1 MRTDRG
7 KAVLLTAALAAAIA
21 VLTLTPVTAPA
32 PVAQSDKLYH
42 VIAFA
47 GLALPVS
54 FYVPRW
60 LPGAILLFALFG
72 GLIEIVQPFVGRE
85 RSLWDWLGD
94 VAGIALGIALG
105 LGARALLRRR

>member
-1 MRTDRG
+1 MRNDQG
-7 KAVLLTAALAAAIA
+7 KAVVLTAGIGLAIA
-21 VLTLTPVTAPA
+21 VLTLSPVSAPA
-32 PVAQSDKLYH
+32 PVQHSDKVYH

-60 LPGAILLFALFG
+60 LPAAIVVFALFG

-94 VAGIALGIALG
+94 VAGIALGAGLG
-105 LGARALLRRR
+105 LSARSALRRR